1 MNKLQIFGM
10 MFFSIIAVAGLVT
23 ANGITGN
30 VIAGCDCIS
39 SACIKACG
47 PDPTV
52 QCCTDHAGTSA
63 RIPYLPPW
71 AGYSASFIGLAGFF
85 TILALNKKEEDM
97 Y

>member
-10 MFFSIIAVAGLVT
+10 FFFSLIAVAGLVT

-30 VIAGCDCIS
+30 VIAGCSCIS
-39 SACIKACG
+39 DACIKACG
-47 PDPTV
+47 PDPSV
-52 QCCTDHAGTSA
+52 QCCTTQSGTSA
-63 RIPYLPPW
+63 RVPSIPPW
-71 AGYSASFIGLAGFF
+71 AGYTASFVGLGGFF